1 MILPDEVLLV
11 FLLPLAV
18 QVVLVLPHLLP
29 HLVHLEDGHDHDD
42 NGDDDGNDGDEGD
55 KGEDEE
61 EFLPSLLHKSH
72 TQASW
77 SGSSHQDSPCT
88 SGRCR

>member
-1 MILPDEVLLV
+1 MTTVMISDDRGQ
-11 FLLPLAV
+11 AND
-18 QVVLVLPHLLP
+18 
-29 HLVHLEDGHDHDD
+29 DGDKDD
-42 NGDDDGNDGDEGD
+42 DGDGDGDDDGDGDGDDDANDDDDD

-61 EFLPSLLHKSH
+61 EFLPSPLHKSH

-77 SGSSHQDSPCT
+77 SGSSRRDSPCT

>member
-42 NGDDDGNDGDEGD
+42 NGDGDGDDDDGDDDGGGDGDGD
-55 KGEDEE
+55 GDDDDGGVGEE
-61 EFLPSLLHKSH
+61 E
-72 TQASW
+72 
-77 SGSSHQDSPCT
+77 D
-88 SGRCR
+88 

>member
-42 NGDDDGNDGDEGD
+42 NGDGDGDDDDGD
-55 KGEDEE
+55 KGEYEE
-61 EFLPSLLHKSH
+61 EFLPSPLHKSR
-72 TQASW
+72 TQESW
-77 SGSSHQDSPCT
+77 SGSSRRDSPCT

>member
-29 HLVHLEDGHDHDD
+29 HLVHLEDWHDHDD
-42 NGDDDGNDGDEGD
+42 NGDDDGDGDGDD

-61 EFLPSLLHKSH
+61 EFLPSPLHKSH
-72 TQASW
+72 TQESW
-77 SGSSHQDSPCT
+77 
-88 SGRCR
+88 